1 MKTLHLYLSRQ
12 VLASLLMTVAV
23 FTFVLLLGNVLKEV
37 LGLLVNRQASLGVV
51 LQAIGL
57 LIPFVLVFALPMGML
72 TAMLLTFG
80 RFSADHELT
89 AVRASGISLLSLL
102 PPLLI
107 LGVLFSGVCALVNLH
122 FAPLCRVAYKRLIY
136 QSVVEQAEVLLPEK
150 TFIRQFKPYTL
161 YFGSVRGT
169 EVRNVEMYE
178 MDKSGSNV
186 ISTLHAARGTLKV
199 DLTNPT
205 NKMVHLL
212 LHDAWFV
219 TMKDGQRQ
227 PMFSGEL
234 PVELPVQHK
243 AEKEPQLS
251 EMTFR
256 ELRERRRQF
265 KAEGIRTTPI
275 DVVIHSQVAFSF
287 ACLSFTLIGVPLGIR
302 AHRRETSAGIGMAM
316 LLVMVYYS
324 FLILGQSLDTK
335 PQYFPWLI
343 VWLPN
348 FAFQIIGM
356 VLLRR
361 VNRGV

>member
-1 MKTLHLYLSRQ
+1 MKTLHLYLTRQ
-12 VLASLLMTVAV
+12 VLGSLLMTVAV

-37 LGLLVNRQASLGVV
+37 LGLLVNRQASLAVV
-51 LQAIGL
+51 AQAIGL

-102 PPLLI
+102 PPLL
-107 LGVLFSGVCALVNLH
+107 VLAVLLSGLCATVNLH

-150 TFIRQFKPYTL
+150 TFIRQFKPYTI
-161 YFGSVRGT
+161 YFNSVRGS

-186 ISTLHAARGTLKV
+186 LSTLHATRGTLTV
-199 DLTNPT
+199 DVSNPT
-205 NKMVHLL
+205 NKMVRLL
-212 LHDAWFV
+212 LHDAQ
-219 TMKDGQRQ
+219 MLNLRDGQRQ

-234 PVELPVQHK
+234 PVELPIQHK

-256 ELRERRRQF
+256 ELWERRRQYQ
-265 KAEGIRTTPI
+265 AEGIRTTPL

-361 VNRGV
+361 ANRGV